1 MRVPSASAVDGLL
14 RGTASSTVAE
24 CAHGSCLNDL
34 EARMANASTGARGP
48 KAGVSHVE
56 RVLGVK
62 TGQWVLITCDCPIG
76 EDHTYSDWLARF
88 SVGV

>member
-1 MRVPSASAVDGLL
+1 
-14 RGTASSTVAE
+14 
-24 CAHGSCLNDL
+24 
-34 EARMANASTGARGP
+34 MANASTGARGP